1 MPVILVERRQ
11 TLVLVTRDRE
21 GEGRWAAGIGE
32 ERREKVVDLVGDSV
46 ELVTQAVTQGQIR
59 NNLVGIL
66 DEGIELL
73 LTKPRGSSG
82 ARLPLLSKN
91 CAWVSD
97 PTAPNRDQT
106 MFCSVGCKSTNWFP
120 V

>member
-1 MPVILVERRQ
+1 M
-11 TLVLVTRDRE
+11 VLVTRDRE

-73 LTKPRGSSG
+73 LTEAARILISSEV
-82 ARLPLLSKN
+82 PLTTTRRSG
-91 CAWVSD
+91 
-97 PTAPNRDQT
+97 
-106 MFCSVGCKSTNWFP
+106 GCSTNPASSVAIVFCP
-120 V
+120 TG

>member
-11 TLVLVTRDRE
+11 TLVLVARDRE

-73 LTKPRGSSG
+73 LTEA
-82 ARLPLLSKN
+82 ARIVRRAVAALVEELRLG
-91 CAWVSD
+91 
-97 PTAPNRDQT
+97 
-106 MFCSVGCKSTNWFP
+106 F
-120 V
+120 